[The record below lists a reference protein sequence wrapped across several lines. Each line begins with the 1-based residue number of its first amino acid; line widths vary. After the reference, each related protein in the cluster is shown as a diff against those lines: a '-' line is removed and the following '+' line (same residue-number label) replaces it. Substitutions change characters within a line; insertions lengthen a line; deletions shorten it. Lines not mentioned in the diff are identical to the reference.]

1 MIFFLQKP
9 TCLMFPSI
17 HLKIMLIYDFF
28 FCSDP
33 IKISWNCNH
42 TGTQILERPE
52 SVFFGHSPSY
62 FALEKNIF
70 LSSLRWEL
78 CFSLTTETLITFAQ
92 NLIFMKYKLLSGRIL
107 TLKVLCI
114 KLLPIIKHVLRGS
127 FSPHDL
133 EHSAHSLLCQS
144 HITYAHV
151 LISLCIQLTM
161 GISKVYSFY
170 F

>member
-1 MIFFLQKP
+1 MTFFYKNLPAWCFHQYTWKSCWFMI
-9 TCLMFPSI
+9 
-17 HLKIMLIYDFF
+17 FF

-107 TLKVLCI
+107 RLKVLCI

-151 LISLCIQLTM
+151 LISLFILLTM
-161 GISKVYSFY
+161 GISRVYSFY